1 MSSQTLKSTYI
12 SSLYKSRNIL
22 LEQLEERGFDV
33 SNYTGFSIH
42 EIHIMNQ
49 NNQLDMLLED
59 NDGKKIYVKYNLGGS
74 ISQNIMNDTIEQLF
88 HLEGILNNETDELLF
103 IAKDEPN
110 DTMIKLLNHIWY
122 SEKILVNVY
131 NIKRLQYNILK
142 HAFVPKHTILTK
154 EETEKFIETYNIQDP
169 ITQIPEISRFDPV
182 AIAIGLRPNQ
192 ICKIIRP
199 SVTSLETEFYRIC
212 IVGK

>member
-1 MSSQTLKSTYI
+1 MSSNQIKSTYI

-22 LEQLEERGFDV
+22 LDQLDERGFDI
-33 SNYTGFSIH
+33 SNYKGFSIH
-42 EIHIMNQ
+42 EIHTMNQ
-49 NNQLDMLLED
+49 NNQLDMLLEH
-59 NDGKKIYVKYNLGGS
+59 NNGNKIYVKYNLGGS
-74 ISQNIMNDTIEQLF
+74 ITQTILNETIELLF
-88 HLEGILNNETDELLF
+88 HLEGILNPDTDELLF

-110 DTMIKLLNHIWY
+110 DTLIKLLNHIWY
-122 SEKILVNVY
+122 SEKILVNVL
-131 NIKRLQYNILK
+131 NIKRLQYNILQ
-142 HAFVPKHTILTK
+142 HTFVPKHTILTK
-154 EETEKFIETYNIQDP
+154 EETKEFLETYNIQDP

-199 SVTSLETEFYRIC
+199 SVTALETEFYRIC